1 MTIVK
6 QISQA
11 KAEMQLVQQLL
22 RDIHAPAGSDPVFRQ
37 TMHIIPS
44 EEKGDDLEKTR
55 KTRIANLESTFVL
68 FEDATNQLQE
78 NIQQLQK
85 RIDLYVI

>member
-1 MTIVK
+1 MSIVK

-85 RIDLYVI
+85 RIDL

>member
-11 KAEMQLVQQLL
+11 RAEMQLVQQLL

-85 RIDLYVI
+85 RIDL

>member
-85 RIDLYVI
+85 RIDL

>member
-1 MTIVK
+1 MTIIK

-85 RIDLYVI
+85 RIDL

>member
-11 KAEMQLVQQLL
+11 RAEMQLVQQLL
-22 RDIHAPAGSDPVFRQ
+22 RDIHAPAGSDPIFRQ

-85 RIDLYVI
+85 RIDL

>member
-11 KAEMQLVQQLL
+11 RAEMQLVQQLL

-44 EEKGDDLEKTR
+44 EEKGDDLEKTH

-68 FEDATNQLQE
+68 FEDATNQLQD
-78 NIQQLQK
+78 NIQHLQK
-85 RIDLYVI
+85 RIDL

>member
-55 KTRIANLESTFVL
+55 KTRIANLESTCVL

-85 RIDLYVI
+85 RIDL